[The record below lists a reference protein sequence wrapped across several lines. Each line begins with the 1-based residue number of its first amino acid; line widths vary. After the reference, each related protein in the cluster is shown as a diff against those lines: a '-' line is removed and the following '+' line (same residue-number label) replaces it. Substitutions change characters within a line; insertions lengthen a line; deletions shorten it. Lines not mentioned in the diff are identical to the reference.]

1 MGSLLHF
8 TYKKSGNNFFVGLF
22 TPINE
27 SVFEHLKLVIF
38 PIIIFSIFFY
48 FFTEKRFN
56 NIFFISFISICIACF
71 SVIFIN
77 YLGNCLFQRHI
88 PIYSIL
94 NYLISMFIG
103 FAFILSCVNSVY
115 FNDKFTNV
123 FLLGIILNILLI
135 IITFYF
141 TISPP
146 ILPLFTPPNEKS
158 IINKYML

>member
-1 MGSLLHF
+1 MINLNKTKKEDIKVRYTVDISQTKTILLSYIIFTIMGSLLHF

-77 YLGNCLFQRHI
+77 YLGNIKLQFALLGVICLFLPMCAI
-88 PIYSIL
+88 S
-94 NYLISMFIG
+94 YLK
-103 FAFILSCVNSVY
+103 LR
-115 FNDKFTNV
+115 K
-123 FLLGIILNILLI
+123 LE
-135 IITFYF
+135 
-141 TISPP
+141 
-146 ILPLFTPPNEKS
+146 EKQTS
-158 IINKYML
+158 QQKMLQK